1 MTWYCL
7 AEQRYHGTSP
17 PGGDGPGLNETAE
30 ESGIEARDY
39 FENCLK
45 VRPRA
50 GIRLHLLILC
60 CWLLQLQAK
69 QEDEDEADQAMIQ
82 HVLEMRSTLFKAGV
96 PETPADDEVGSQT
109 GDAGDGWEDASDD
122 ETKDV
127 EMAT

>member
-1 MTWYCL
+1 M
-7 AEQRYHGTSP
+7 
-17 PGGDGPGLNETAE
+17 
-30 ESGIEARDY
+30 
-39 FENCLK
+39 
-45 VRPRA
+45 
-50 GIRLHLLILC
+50 LILSTLG
-60 CWLLQLQAK
+60 LLQLQAK

-96 PETPADDEVGSQT
+96 PETPADDEAGSIN